1 MASAPRIRSNSPD
14 TSELGIKTFN
24 PAVSPGNDTA
34 IQIDKKENPSQKV
47 PSSFKGMSEREQVR
61 MLGEVVVVVNHA
73 SPKARRDAQ
82 LVVSNTTT
90 NRRIIYVCIVCI
102 LGRNWRRE
110 KL

>member
-24 PAVSPGNDTA
+24 PAVSLGNDTA

-61 MLGEVVVVVNHA
+61 MLWG
-73 SPKARRDAQ
+73 SRRRK
-82 LVVSNTTT
+82 SRKSKSKK
-90 NRRIIYVCIVCI
+90 RRST
-102 LGRNWRRE
+102 RR
-110 KL
+110 K

>member
-61 MLGEVVVVVNHA
+61 MLWG
-73 SPKARRDAQ
+73 SRR
-82 LVVSNTTT
+82 
-90 NRRIIYVCIVCI
+90 RRKS
-102 LGRNWRRE
+102 RKSKSKKRRSTRR
-110 KL
+110 K